1 MAKILIKNGLV
12 INRGA
17 SSHQDVLIVD
27 DRIEKI
33 APEIDVHADQEIDAS
48 GHWVMPGIIDDQVHF
63 REPGLT
69 YKADIASES
78 RAALAGGVTAFM
90 EMPNTKPSALTQEL
104 LEDKYVTASKSAI
117 TNYSFFMGAS
127 NENIEEVLKTNHKN
141 VCGVKVFMGSSTG
154 NMLVDDEQVL
164 NSIFSKVDMLIAT
177 HCEDEQTIRDNMSL
191 YAKLPKLH
199 AGYHPI
205 IRSREGCLRSSGLAV
220 SLAKEHGTRLHV
232 LHISTQDEL
241 FLFEPGPVKEKKITA
256 EACVHHLFFNDTY
269 YEALG
274 NKIKCNPA
282 IKSEADRAA
291 IFQAVLDDRID
302 VIATDHA
309 PHTMEEKEQPY
320 LKAPSGLP
328 LVQHS
333 LLIMLD
339 FYHKGQIVK
348 ERIVD
353 KMCHAVADLFAI
365 EDRGYLDEGK
375 KADILICDPE
385 KTHIIHRD
393 DVRFK
398 CGWSPLEGMT
408 FKGEVTHTF
417 VNGIL
422 KYRHRQII
430 DERPGERMTFSR
442 S

>member
-1 MAKILIKNGLV
+1 MAKVLIKNGLLV
-12 INRGA
+12 NRGQ
-17 SSHQDVLIVD
+17 SSYQDLLIVD

-33 APEIDVHADQEIDAS
+33 AGEINDDTATVIDAS
-48 GHWVMPGIIDDQVHF
+48 NQWILPGIIDDQVHF

-69 YKADIASES
+69 EKGNLYTES
-78 RAALAGGVTAFM
+78 RAALAGGVTSFM
-90 EMPNTKPSALTQEL
+90 EMPNTKPPATTQEK
-104 LEDKYVTASKSAI
+104 LEEKYLSASKNAI

-127 NENIEEVLKTNHKN
+127 NENIEEVLKTDRSK

-154 NMLVDDEQVL
+154 NMLVDDEVVL
-164 NSIFSKVDMLIAT
+164 ESIFSKVDMLIAT
-177 HCEDEQTIRDNMSL
+177 HCEDEGTIRKNKDLFFN
-191 YAKLPKLH
+191 LPNLH

-205 IRSREGCLRSSGLAV
+205 IRSREGCLISSGLAV
-220 SLAKEHGTRLHV
+220 SLAKKHGTKLHI
-232 LHISTQDEL
+232 LHISTLNEIM
-241 FLFEPGPVKEKKITA
+241 LFEPGPVKGKKITA
-256 EACVHHLFFNDTY
+256 EACVHHMFFDDSFYDT
-269 YEALG
+269 LG

-282 IKSEADRAA
+282 IKSKDDRAA

-309 PHTMEEKEQPY
+309 PHLLSEKERHYSQ
-320 LKAPSGLP
+320 APSGLP

-333 LLIMLD
+333 LAIMLD
-339 FYHKGQIVK
+339 FYHKGEIAK

-353 KMCHAVADLFAI
+353 KMCHAVADLFDI

-375 KADILICDPE
+375 KADIIICDPNKE
-385 KTHIIHRD
+385 QIIKRED
-393 DVRFK
+393 LRYK

-422 KYRHRQII
+422 KYKNREIL
-430 DERPGERMTFSR
+430 DERAGERLTFLR
-442 S
+442 G

>member
-27 DRIEKI
+27 DRIAKI
-33 APEIDVHADQEIDAS
+33 APSINQKVDQEIDAS
-48 GHWVMPGIIDDQVHF
+48 GRWVMPGIIDDQVHF

-104 LEDKYVTASKSAI
+104 LEDKYVTASGSAI

-154 NMLVDDEQVL
+154 NMLVDNEEVL
-164 NSIFSKVDMLIAT
+164 NNIFSKVDMLIAT

-191 YAKLPKLH
+191 YGSLPKLH

-205 IRSREGCLRSSGLAV
+205 IRSREGCLKSSGLAV
-220 SLAKEHGTRLHV
+220 ALAKEHGTRLHV
-232 LHISTQDEL
+232 LHISTKDEL
-241 FLFEPGPVKEKKITA
+241 FLFEPGPVKDKLITA

-269 YEALG
+269 YEELG

-282 IKSEADRAA
+282 IKSEEDRAA
-291 IFQAVLDDRID
+291 IWQAVLDDRID

-309 PHTMEEKEQPY
+309 PHTMEEKERSY
-320 LKAPSGLP
+320 LDAPSGLP

-339 FYHKGQIVK
+339 FYHKGMITK
-348 ERIVD
+348 ERIAE
-353 KMCHAVADLFAI
+353 KMSHAVADLFAI
-365 EDRGYLDEGK
+365 EDRGYLDEGM

-385 KTHIIHRD
+385 RQQLINRE

-422 KYRHRQII
+422 KYRDRQII
-430 DERPGERMTFSR
+430 DESAGERMTFSR